1 MSLQL
6 PHLRLQAAPSPAPP
20 VRLEDLTVQESA
32 ALRCSVAFAYVSDWQ
47 KDGDARGAA
56 WPGLEAQGGREFFVR
71 TMAQLMGRRGLDRRG
86 VFDLIALQ
94 TERLKAIRKGGH
106 DARLPADE
114 VRRRAV
120 SADISPAAAPCGAG
134 FRAPSAAL
142 KQVQC
147 GFSINSRSARSA
159 ARSGCF

>member
-1 MSLQL
+1 MIHVLASVALASAAL
-6 PHLRLQAAPSPAPP
+6 ALQAAPSPAPP

-71 TMAQLMGRRGLDRRG
+71 TMAQLMDRRGLDRRG

-94 TERLKAIRKGGH
+94 TERLKASPDDI
-106 DARLPADE
+106 PAMM
-114 VRRRAV
+114 
-120 SADISPAAAPCGAG
+120 PACLMMK
-134 FRAPSAAL
+134 SAAGL
-142 KQVQC
+142 
-147 GFSINSRSARSA
+147 
-159 ARSGCF
+159 